1 MERRGA
7 ATCGPE
13 ILQSGATALC
23 QAASGG
29 HKDAVAL
36 LVERGADVE
45 AKDEAGK
52 NALALCTSGACAE
65 VLRCAERPQRWYR
78 RRQWTLW
85 AYAQSS
91 LQPGV

>member
-45 AKDEAGK
+45 AKDEVNLQRSLSLPPPGSAGD
-52 NALALCTSGACAE
+52 LYE
-65 VLRCAERPQRWYR
+65 
-78 RRQWTLW
+78 
-85 AYAQSS
+85 
-91 LQPGV
+91 